1 MLDTM
6 TRNLSPLPLESA
18 VRGDLREDGDLS
30 DMLSELRI
38 LLPGAQMLTAFLI
51 ILPFNG
57 GARQIIQ
64 AERYVFLVT
73 FFFALTALVLLSA
86 PAIQHRLMRPLVSK
100 SRFKRIASRQIVA
113 GSCALGIAFILGTNL
128 VISEVF
134 GTVTGIVAGAA
145 MAALIGS
152 VWLILPMY
160 LKRRHGF

>member
-1 MLDTM
+1 M
-6 TRNLSPLPLESA
+6 TKNAPDLPLDNP
-18 VRGDLREDGDLS
+18 VRGELRQDGDLS

-57 GARQIIQ
+57 SARQILHTQ
-64 AERYVFLVT
+64 RYVFLIT
-73 FFFALTALVLLSA
+73 FFCALISLVLLSA
-86 PAIQHRLMRPLVSK
+86 PAIQHRLMRPLTSK

-113 GSCALGIAFILGTNL
+113 GAFALGCAFILGTNL

-134 GTVTGIVAGAA
+134 GTTTGIVAGAS
-145 MAALIGS
+145 MATLIGS
-152 VWLILPMY
+152 VWWVLPMH